1 MQKVLRRI
9 KDGGPPSES
18 PAKGRFDIM
27 KKLAQYR
34 SIILRCAHIVQYLY
48 ALITKIMGKNSFSRR
63 KVDNKS
69 NNLSR
74 KGSVVSYPCMFSKIK
89 ISFLGTNQVTH
100 SKAR

>member
-1 MQKVLRRI
+1 MQKVFRRI
-9 KDGGPPSES
+9 KDGGNPFES

-34 SIILRCAHIVQYLY
+34 YIILRCAHIVQYLY

-69 NNLSR
+69 NNLFKKNSSISFVQI
-74 KGSVVSYPCMFSKIK
+74 KMPFLGK
-89 ISFLGTNQVTH
+89 ISVTH